1 MDKSNF
7 LKIVGE
13 ESNELCYNFL
23 NMFIFDIYSNT
34 FNMSIIRSCIVWV
47 FQENMRTIC
56 IPTVNFFLFI
66 QIVKE
71 FVSTSSTTDKSFM

>member
-1 MDKSNF
+1 
-7 LKIVGE
+7 
-13 ESNELCYNFL
+13 
-23 NMFIFDIYSNT
+23 MFIFDIYSNT
-34 FNMSIIRSCIVWV
+34 FNMSIIRPCIVWV